1 MGCLWVR
8 SVRCYHFT
16 QHCNEG
22 CTGRSALWPESRC
35 TAQKCSL
42 RSDPVS
48 FDRAQHHARG
58 VCQKLFSGIQFW
70 SAKEIKLFAHNRA
83 EQTLHISPVL
93 ISDGL
98 TSIREAVRAG
108 LGVAVPPAAGH
119 LTIRPNTSLQ
129 YAVASRMKASQ
140 SVARWNAFA
149 KGPSN
154 SFPREPRPR
163 ERNPWSPGGAQR
175 CCAAAKKPRS
185 GLGLSNP
192 GKAQRKAHPPM
203 FWKIS
208 AQKPLGHF
216 IAGITPQRLS
226 KLDR

>member
-1 MGCLWVR
+1 M
-8 SVRCYHFT
+8 
-16 QHCNEG
+16 
-22 CTGRSALWPESRC
+22 
-35 TAQKCSL
+35 
-42 RSDPVS
+42 
-48 FDRAQHHARG
+48 
-58 VCQKLFSGIQFW
+58 FSGIQFW

-93 ISDGL
+93 ISDGV

-119 LTIRPNTSLQ
+119 LTIRPQHEL
-129 YAVASRMKASQ
+129 AIRSRLAHAKASH

-192 GKAQRKAHPPM
+192 GKAQRKAHPPNVL
-203 FWKIS
+203 KN
-208 AQKPLGHF
+208 LGPETFRAFHSWQYT
-216 IAGITPQRLS
+216 AASLEAAR
-226 KLDR
+226 